1 MRIRLFCAVASWARR
16 VAEGVD
22 PYGGEE
28 GNPRRARCPHH
39 AADHAHGGNGR
50 GRTCVRDGGRFVN
63 RPYGWGRTPA
73 RNAGGDKPLLYGGGR
88 NVGAGRR
95 ATKGRPY
102 GRGTASKKTGKKG
115 IDSFSLPC
123 YTAFTRGCSSSVERR
138 LPKPIRGVRFPS
150 SAPKKAGPFGPA
162 FFGADE
168 GNESKSYM
176 PAHESRYISFK
187 GTNRR
192 SDLGIAPYACSLR
205 RRPPGWSGDR
215 A

>member
-28 GNPRRARCPHH
+28 GNPRRARCPHR

-63 RPYGWGRTPA
+63 RPYGWGRTSA
-73 RNAGGDKPLLYGGGR
+73 RNAGGDKPLPYGGGR

-123 YTAFTRGCSSSVERR
+123 YTAFTCGCSSSVERR

-150 SAPKKAGPFGPA
+150 SAPKKEKGPHGPF
-162 FFGADE
+162 FFRFR
-168 GNESKSYM
+168 K
-176 PAHESRYISFK
+176 
-187 GTNRR
+187 
-192 SDLGIAPYACSLR
+192 C
-205 RRPPGWSGDR
+205 
-215 A
+215 